1 MAITDELIPNQ
12 ANYQDA
18 QNFDID
24 INKVYSDFILSIDK
38 IRSYNNTNN
47 ITDIVNAVSS
57 LPSNNATLL
66 DLKSKLNILCRIEST
81 PQESRCHA
89 FFRIIGFPCCDSG
102 SSKIFNPGYD
112 IIKDATRSIDD
123 VYKIGV
129 IKDPLPGFRSLSVI
143 REQFYLDNAKTFAA
157 QESIEAGTLA
167 LSSGRN
173 VRQFIAPLVDTQFND
188 TNVSHQQYNIDLKS
202 SVGGI
207 EKLLT
212 QYQDVFGH
220 RPSKVATFGSSK
232 TSGFGHIIKPFLVD
246 PIIDLM
252 VNDSAK
258 RIAVPFAPT
267 KSELKVVNDTY
278 VARPMLEQVIRD
290 RFTLVN
296 PATTSG
302 TADASVLDYIKSI
315 PNINDVEIINNA
327 TNLYKLGDQT
337 QFLKFL
343 NIIRAMIKKLV
354 EARGV
359 IQLTQD
365 KYYWVPVPAKNGPE
379 GGCSV
384 QGVFVSSN
392 LDSDLI
398 TKADQIVINALI
410 KTAIMQADSL
420 AANATATPDVGGY
433 ALPNAL
439 GLPNLGASTTPDSLG
454 NDVVKNYNQVV
465 DTRKEELKDAG
476 VALQTV
482 EIIMGEFS
490 GLGLCDIVAI
500 LGGLYLMPKDSLLGF
515 LDDDAL
521 IRMGAA
527 GLIDAA
533 SIRNAPRLPAAAED
547 FINVVKDLY
556 NLMDKVHQDM
566 SQNNGIA

>member
-1 MAITDELIPNQ
+1 MANEPTPNQ
-12 ANYQDA
+12 ANYQDS

-24 INKVYSDFILSIDK
+24 ISKMYTDFISSIDK
-38 IRSYNNTNN
+38 IRSYNNTNE
-47 ITDIVNAVSS
+47 IRDGSVVNAIGS
-57 LPSNNATLL
+57 LPENATLL
-66 DLKSKLNILCRIEST
+66 DLKTKLNIYCRIEST

-89 FFRIIGFPCCDSG
+89 FFRIIGFPCCDS
-102 SSKIFNPGYD
+102 SESKIFNSGYD
-112 IIKDATRSIDD
+112 IIKNASRTIDD

-129 IKDPLPGFRSLSVI
+129 IKDSIKGFRDLSVT
-143 REQFYLDNAKTFAA
+143 RETFYVDNAKTFSA
-157 QESIEAGTLA
+157 QESIEAATLA

-173 VRQFIAPLVDTQFND
+173 IRQFIAPLTNTQFDD
-188 TNVSHQQYNIDLKS
+188 TDVSHQQYNIDLTS

-207 EKLLT
+207 PKKLT
-212 QYQDVFGH
+212 EYQDVFGNN
-220 RPSKVATFGSSK
+220 PGKVSTFGS
-232 TSGFGHIIKPFLVD
+232 SGFGHIIKPFLVD

-252 VNDSAK
+252 INDSSK

-290 RFTLVN
+290 RFTIIN
-296 PATTSG
+296 PTTTSG

-315 PNINDVEIINNA
+315 PDINDIEIINNA

-354 EARGV
+354 EAQDV
-359 IQLTQD
+359 IRLTQD
-365 KYYWVPVPAKNGPE
+365 KYYWVPIPAKNGPE

-392 LDSDLI
+392 LSSDLI
-398 TKADQIVINALI
+398 TNADKIVINALI
-410 KTAIMQADSL
+410 KTAIIQADSL

-454 NDVVKNYNQVV
+454 NDIVKNYNQVV
-465 DTRKEELKDAG
+465 SIREEELKAAG
-476 VALQTV
+476 TALQTV

-500 LGGLYLMPKDSLLGF
+500 LGGLYLMPKESLLGF
-515 LDDDAL
+515 LDDDAF
-521 IRMGAA
+521 IRMQDA
-527 GLIDAA
+527 GLTVSDSESAVRGLSSA
-533 SIRNAPRLPAAAED
+533 SND

-556 NLMDKVHQDM
+556 NLMDKIYQDM
-566 SQNNGIA
+566 LQNNGIA

>member
-1 MAITDELIPNQ
+1 MATPNQ
-12 ANYQDA
+12 ANHQDS

-24 INKVYSDFILSIDK
+24 IDKIYSDFISSIDK

-47 ITDIVNAVSS
+47 ISKDYVTNVISS
-57 LPSNNATLL
+57 LPANKASLL
-66 DLKSKLNILCRIEST
+66 DLKAKFNIKCSIEST

-89 FFRIIGFPCCDSG
+89 FFRIIGFPCCDS
-102 SSKIFNPGYD
+102 SKSKIFNPGYD
-112 IIKDATRSIDD
+112 IIKNSSRTIDD
-123 VYKIGV
+123 IYKIGV
-129 IKDPLPGFRSLSVI
+129 IKDPLPGFRELSI
-143 REQFYLDNAKTFAA
+143 SRETFYIDNAKTFSA
-157 QESIEAGTLA
+157 QESIDAATLA

-173 VRQFIAPLVDTQFND
+173 IRQFIAPLTDTQFDD
-188 TNVSHQQYNIDLKS
+188 TKIAHQQYRIDLTS

-207 EKLLT
+207 FKSLAE
-212 QYQDVFGH
+212 YQDVFGQK
-220 RPSKVATFGSSK
+220 PTKVSTFGS
-232 TSGFGHIIKPFLVD
+232 SGFGHIIKPFLVD
-246 PIIDLM
+246 PVIDLM
-252 VNDSAK
+252 INDSAK
-258 RIAVPFAPT
+258 KIGVPFAPT
-267 KSELKVVNDTY
+267 KTELKVVNDTY

-290 RFTLVN
+290 RFTIVN
-296 PATTSG
+296 PVETSG
-302 TADASVLDYIKSI
+302 TADASVLNYIKSI

-354 EARGV
+354 DAQGV
-359 IQLTQD
+359 ITLTQD
-365 KYYWVPVPAKNGPE
+365 KYYWVPVPSKNGPE

-384 QGVFVSSN
+384 QGVFLSTN

-398 TKADQIVINALI
+398 TAADQVVINALI
-410 KTAIMQADSL
+410 KTAIMQADAL
-420 AANATATPDVGGY
+420 AATATATPDVGGY

-454 NDVVKNYNQVV
+454 NDVVKNYRQVV
-465 DTRKEELKDAG
+465 SIRDEELKAACT
-476 VALQTV
+476 ALQTV

-500 LGGLYLMPKDSLLGF
+500 LGGLYLMPRDSLLGF

-521 IRMGAA
+521 VRMQGA
-527 GLIDAA
+527 GLTATDATTISSPGLAVA
-533 SIRNAPRLPAAAED
+533 SND

-556 NLMDKVHQDM
+556 NLMDKIHQDL
-566 SQNNGIA
+566 SQNNGNS